1 MIPSLVG
8 FFQCFSAHVLNFGLV
23 AFLWDDFCNI
33 PLPAIER
40 DMERMGL
47 RSWHSQMSQE
57 FLVLCSEVLHPS
69 SLQFFRTGRAE
80 ILCLELLKE

>member
-8 FFQCFSAHVLNFGLV
+8 FFQCFSPHILNFDLV
-23 AFLWDDFCNI
+23 AFLGDDFCNI

-40 DMERMGL
+40 DKEWMGL

-57 FLVLCSEVLHPS
+57 FLVLCSEVFHPS
-69 SLQFFRTGRAE
+69 FLQFFITGRAE
-80 ILCLELLKE
+80 IPWLELSKD